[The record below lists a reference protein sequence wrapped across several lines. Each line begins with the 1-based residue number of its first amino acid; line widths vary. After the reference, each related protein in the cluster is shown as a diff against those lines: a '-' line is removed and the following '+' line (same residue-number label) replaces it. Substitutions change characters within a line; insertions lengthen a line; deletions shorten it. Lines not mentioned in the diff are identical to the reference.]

1 LSTFAELQEQK
12 MDYGNFLMNL
22 YFGSLDVELFDSF
35 EEFQAAESTR
45 KIIQNYL
52 EVNSEYPASVL
63 EEKGMVPSELL
74 EKLGRNDFFGLTIPR
89 QYGGVGLSLRQYLH
103 IVESLVSKNM
113 SLGILALAHLSI
125 GVKEIV
131 LFGNDE
137 QKRKYLVPAASG
149 EMIFS
154 YALTEPQ
161 TGSDARNIETIATL
175 SEDGKHYILNGT
187 KTYITNANYAGGL
200 TVFAQMDPARPG
212 FMGALVVETA
222 WDGVKIGKDMPKM
235 GLKASST
242 ASIQFTDVKVP
253 KENLLGQPGD
263 GFKIAMV
270 ILNYGRLALG
280 AASAGMMKQSLRD
293 MTKRSADRTQFGVP
307 INKFELIQEKMVKA
321 KVYEYV
327 SSAITAFTAGMLENN
342 PTALV
347 AMESSHCKLFGT
359 TRAWEI
365 IYDALQVA
373 GGSGYL
379 TTQPYEKRM
388 RDFRVTTIFEGT
400 TEIHSV
406 YPAMFVLRTLSK
418 RVQASASGKLSQ
430 LVLLVKEMFR
440 RTRWPIAFNGKTEN
454 RAARF
459 ARASARRIR
468 LMILTGFLI
477 YGQSVT
483 RKEFFLRRIT
493 TLSLYLYGVIAVL
506 AKLEAARKSGRST
519 ESDLNIL
526 AYFLEEA
533 RQVKKHNLHVFP
545 TRQERLHKKITS
557 EIVSGADSTISP
569 EAG

>member
-1 LSTFAELQEQK
+1 

-22 YFGSLDVELFDSF
+22 YFGSLDTELFDSF

-125 GVKEIV
+125 GVKGIV
-131 LFGNDE
+131 LFGNEE

-212 FMGALVVETA
+212 FMGAFVVETA

-430 LVLLVKEMFR
+430 LLLLVKEMFR
-440 RTRWPIAFNGKTEN
+440 RKRWPIAFNGKTEN